1 MDRAIP
7 GVLIFRASD
16 HLSNEEFLDAVWPSI
31 EDANSRAESFSQIT
45 KDMVAILPSNVEY
58 PKTDKGSIIRA
69 QVNEKFADY
78 IDEMYHRLEGD
89 QEGDLQLDLAG
100 IESFLKDTYKDV
112 VGTTLESLDID
123 LFNAGVD
130 SLKAIQMR
138 RIIQKTLHLNGNHL
152 SSNVIY
158 EHGNFET
165 LAKYLFSLSPG
176 GHDLSGSE
184 DKTLVMK
191 GLIQKY
197 SSFGE
202 TAVRPL
208 ALAQRRLSHHLLT
221 EKQILTG
228 ATSSLG
234 GHTLAQMVNSHT
246 IRKVYCLVRG
256 ENPMDRVLR
265 SLKER
270 GITLESSS
278 EYKIVALSTDLSQP
292 DLGLTKEMMEQLKN
306 EVALILHL
314 AWPVNFSIH
323 LQSFEPHLA
332 GLRTLLA
339 LSLDVYRSE
348 PARLFFASSISTAEN
363 TPPPALIA
371 DAPADDFSHALDMG
385 YAQSKLVG
393 EHMVLNASRSGA
405 RSYVLRIGQIVGDLQ
420 SGFWN
425 DNEYVPLMIRSA
437 LSMKALPALNEN
449 CSWIP
454 VDTLATAILEVSRT
468 VQSAPK
474 PCAIDS
480 TNPPVVYN
488 MCNPHLFSWD
498 QLLEKVREAG
508 LEFETVPY
516 GDWMQLLRS
525 SASNGDEEQNPAV
538 KLLDHF
544 ELRYSM
550 SNSTSVEDTGVND
563 GKVNGASPKESSIN
577 SAAINNSKVNGTS
590 PNDSKVNGVNPKDS
604 SINGTAIAP
613 LKLTDADYNANK
625 TNGTTHSDI
634 TSLNGASDP
643 GPESLG
649 VTFDTAAVLRDSMV
663 LRQPPN
669 IIEDG
674 YVQKFM
680 SKWLE
685 RWVR

>member
-1 MDRAIP
+1 
-7 GVLIFRASD
+7 
-16 HLSNEEFLDAVWPSI
+16 
-31 EDANSRAESFSQIT
+31 
-45 KDMVAILPSNVEY
+45 
-58 PKTDKGSIIRA
+58 
-69 QVNEKFADY
+69 
-78 IDEMYHRLEGD
+78 
-89 QEGDLQLDLAG
+89 
-100 IESFLKDTYKDV
+100 
-112 VGTTLESLDID
+112 
-123 LFNAGVD
+123 
-130 SLKAIQMR
+130 
-138 RIIQKTLHLNGNHL
+138 
-152 SSNVIY
+152 
-158 EHGNFET
+158 
-165 LAKYLFSLSPG
+165 
-176 GHDLSGSE
+176 
-184 DKTLVMK
+184 
-191 GLIQKY
+191 
-197 SSFGE
+197 
-202 TAVRPL
+202 
-208 ALAQRRLSHHLLT
+208 
-221 EKQILTG
+221 
-228 ATSSLG
+228 
-234 GHTLAQMVNSHT
+234 
-246 IRKVYCLVRG
+246 
-256 ENPMDRVLR
+256 MDRVLQ

-292 DLGLTKEMMEQLKN
+292 DLGLTKEMMEQLKS

-332 GLRTLLA
+332 GLRTLLT
-339 LSLDVYRSE
+339 LSLDVYRSK

-371 DAPADDFSHALDMG
+371 DAPVNDFSHALDMG

-393 EHMVLNASRSGA
+393 EHMVLNAARSGA

-425 DNEYVPLMIRSA
+425 DNEYVPSMIRSA

-454 VDTLATAILEVSRT
+454 VDTLATAILEVSRML
-468 VQSAPK
+468 QSAPK
-474 PCAIDS
+474 PFAIDS

-488 MCNPHLFSWD
+488 MCNPYLFSWD
-498 QLLEKVREAG
+498 QLLEEVRKAG

-516 GDWMQLLRS
+516 GDWMQLLRN

-550 SNSTSVEDTGVND
+550 SKSTSVEITGVND

-577 SAAINNSKVNGTS
+577 GAAINNPKVNGTS

-604 SINGTAIAP
+604 SINGTSPDDSKVNGANPKDSSINGTAIAP
-613 LKLTDADYNANK
+613 LKLTNADYNANK
-625 TNGTTHSDI
+625 TNGTTHSDT
-634 TSLNGASDP
+634 TSLNGARDP

-649 VTFDTAAVLRDSMV
+649 VTFATAAVLRDSMV

-685 RWVR
+685 RWGR

>member
-1 MDRAIP
+1 
-7 GVLIFRASD
+7 
-16 HLSNEEFLDAVWPSI
+16 
-31 EDANSRAESFSQIT
+31 
-45 KDMVAILPSNVEY
+45 
-58 PKTDKGSIIRA
+58 
-69 QVNEKFADY
+69 
-78 IDEMYHRLEGD
+78 
-89 QEGDLQLDLAG
+89 
-100 IESFLKDTYKDV
+100 
-112 VGTTLESLDID
+112 
-123 LFNAGVD
+123 
-130 SLKAIQMR
+130 
-138 RIIQKTLHLNGNHL
+138 
-152 SSNVIY
+152 
-158 EHGNFET
+158 
-165 LAKYLFSLSPG
+165 
-176 GHDLSGSE
+176 
-184 DKTLVMK
+184 
-191 GLIQKY
+191 
-197 SSFGE
+197 
-202 TAVRPL
+202 
-208 ALAQRRLSHHLLT
+208 
-221 EKQILTG
+221 
-228 ATSSLG
+228 
-234 GHTLAQMVNSHT
+234 
-246 IRKVYCLVRG
+246 
-256 ENPMDRVLR
+256 MDRVLQ
-265 SLKER
+265 SLKQR
-270 GITLESSS
+270 GITLESSN
-278 EYKIVALSTDLSQP
+278 EFKIVALSTDLSKP
-292 DLGLTKEMMEQLKN
+292 DLGLSKEMMEQFKT

-332 GLRTLLA
+332 GLRTLLE

-371 DAPADDFSHALDMG
+371 DAPVDDFSHALDMG

-393 EHMVLNASRSGA
+393 EHMILNAARNGA

-420 SGFWN
+420 NGLWN
-425 DNEYVPLMIRSA
+425 DNEYVPSMIRSA
-437 LSMKALPALNEN
+437 LSMKALPALSEN

-474 PCAIDS
+474 PCDIDS

-488 MCNPHLFSWD
+488 MCNPQRFSWD
-498 QLLEKVREAG
+498 QLLEKVRKAG

-516 GDWMQLLRS
+516 GDWMQLLRN

-544 ELRYSM
+544 ELRYNM

-563 GKVNGASPKESSIN
+563 GKVNGASSKESSIN
-577 SAAINNSKVNGTS
+577 SAAIHDSKVNGTS

-604 SINGTAIAP
+604 KVNGTSPHDSKVNGANPKDSSMDGTAIAP
-613 LKLTDADYNANK
+613 LKLTDVHHYASK
-625 TNGTTHSDI
+625 TNGATHSDT
-634 TSLNGASDP
+634 TSLNSASDP

-680 SKWLE
+680 STWLE

>member
-1 MDRAIP
+1 M
-7 GVLIFRASD
+7 
-16 HLSNEEFLDAVWPSI
+16 
-31 EDANSRAESFSQIT
+31 
-45 KDMVAILPSNVEY
+45 
-58 PKTDKGSIIRA
+58 
-69 QVNEKFADY
+69 
-78 IDEMYHRLEGD
+78 
-89 QEGDLQLDLAG
+89 
-100 IESFLKDTYKDV
+100 
-112 VGTTLESLDID
+112 
-123 LFNAGVD
+123 
-130 SLKAIQMR
+130 
-138 RIIQKTLHLNGNHL
+138 
-152 SSNVIY
+152 
-158 EHGNFET
+158 
-165 LAKYLFSLSPG
+165 
-176 GHDLSGSE
+176 
-184 DKTLVMK
+184 
-191 GLIQKY
+191 
-197 SSFGE
+197 
-202 TAVRPL
+202 
-208 ALAQRRLSHHLLT
+208 
-221 EKQILTG
+221 
-228 ATSSLG
+228 
-234 GHTLAQMVNSHT
+234 
-246 IRKVYCLVRG
+246 RG
-256 ENPMDRVLR
+256 ENPKDRVLQ

-270 GITLESSS
+270 GIRLESSS

-292 DLGLTKEMMEQLKN
+292 DLGLAREMMEQLRT

-314 AWPVNFSIH
+314 AWPVNFSIR

-332 GLRTLLA
+332 GLRTLLT

-371 DAPADDFSHALDMG
+371 DAPVDDFSHALDMG

-393 EHMVLNASRSGA
+393 EHLVLNAARSGA

-425 DNEYVPLMIRSA
+425 DNEYVPSMIRCA
-437 LSMKALPALNEN
+437 LSMKALPALNGN

-468 VQSAPK
+468 LQSAPK
-474 PCAIDS
+474 PCAIDG

-498 QLLEKVREAG
+498 QLLEKVRKAG

-516 GDWMQLLRS
+516 GDWMQLLRN
-525 SASNGDEEQNPAV
+525 SASNGEEEQNPAV

-550 SNSTSVEDTGVND
+550 SNRTSVGNTGVND
-563 GKVNGASPKESSIN
+563 GKVNGASSKESSIN
-577 SAAINNSKVNGTS
+577 DAAINNFKVNGTS
-590 PNDSKVNGVNPKDS
+590 PNDSKVNGVNPEDPSINGTSPDDSKVDGANHQDS
-604 SINGTAIAP
+604 STNGTAIAP
-613 LKLTDADYNANK
+613 LKLTDAKYTANK
-625 TNGTTHSDI
+625 TNGITDSNTT
-634 TSLNGASDP
+634 SDP

-649 VTFDTAAVLRDSMV
+649 GVTFDTAAVQRDSTV

-674 YVQKFM
+674 YVQKFL

>member
-1 MDRAIP
+1 M
-7 GVLIFRASD
+7 
-16 HLSNEEFLDAVWPSI
+16 
-31 EDANSRAESFSQIT
+31 
-45 KDMVAILPSNVEY
+45 
-58 PKTDKGSIIRA
+58 
-69 QVNEKFADY
+69 
-78 IDEMYHRLEGD
+78 
-89 QEGDLQLDLAG
+89 
-100 IESFLKDTYKDV
+100 
-112 VGTTLESLDID
+112 
-123 LFNAGVD
+123 
-130 SLKAIQMR
+130 
-138 RIIQKTLHLNGNHL
+138 
-152 SSNVIY
+152 
-158 EHGNFET
+158 
-165 LAKYLFSLSPG
+165 
-176 GHDLSGSE
+176 
-184 DKTLVMK
+184 
-191 GLIQKY
+191 
-197 SSFGE
+197 
-202 TAVRPL
+202 
-208 ALAQRRLSHHLLT
+208 
-221 EKQILTG
+221 LTG
-228 ATSSLG
+228 ATGSLG
-234 GHTLAQMVNSHT
+234 AHALAQMVNSHT
-246 IRKVYCLVRG
+246 VRKVYCLVRG
-256 ENPMDRVLR
+256 ENPMDRVLQ

-270 GITLESSS
+270 GLTLESSS

-292 DLGLTKEMMEQLKN
+292 DLGLTKGMMEQLKT

-371 DAPADDFSHALDMG
+371 DAPVDDFSHALNMG

-393 EHMVLNASRSGA
+393 EHMVLNAARSGA

-425 DNEYVPLMIRSA
+425 DNEYVPSMIRSA
-437 LSMKALPALNEN
+437 LFMKALPALNEN

-488 MCNPHLFSWD
+488 MCNPQLFSWD
-498 QLLEKVREAG
+498 QLLEKVRKAG

-516 GDWMQLLRS
+516 GDWMQLLRN

-563 GKVNGASPKESSIN
+563 GKVDGASPKESSIN
-577 SAAINNSKVNGTS
+577 SAAIKNSKVNGTS
-590 PNDSKVNGVNPKDS
+590 PNDRKVNGVNPKDS
-604 SINGTAIAP
+604 SINGTAVVP
-613 LKLTDADYNANK
+613 LKLTDANSNANN
-625 TNGTTHSDI
+625 TNGKTHSDN
-634 TSLNGASDP
+634 TSLNSASDP

-649 VTFDTAAVLRDSMV
+649 VTFDTAAVLRDSTV

-680 SKWLE
+680 LKWLE